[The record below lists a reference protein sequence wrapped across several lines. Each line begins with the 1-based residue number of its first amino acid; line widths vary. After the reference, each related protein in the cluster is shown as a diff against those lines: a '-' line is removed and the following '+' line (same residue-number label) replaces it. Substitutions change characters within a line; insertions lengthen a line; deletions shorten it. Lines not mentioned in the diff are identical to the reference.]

1 MKFSERSFVVS
12 LILWFTLQLNLVG
25 EDFVGK
31 VVGIADGDTISVMHD
46 GKAEKVRLNGIDA
59 PEKGQPFTNR
69 AKQFVSELAF
79 GREVRV
85 ETKGQD
91 RYGRSIGELFL
102 PDGRILNHE
111 IVKAGFAWWF
121 RRYAPNDK
129 ELERLET
136 EARDAKRGLWV
147 DPEAVPPWE
156 FRKTGKALSQGS

>member
-102 PDGRILNHE
+102 PDGRDLNHE

-121 RRYAPNDK
+121 RRYPPNDK
-129 ELERLET
+129 E
-136 EARDAKRGLWV
+136 
-147 DPEAVPPWE
+147 
-156 FRKTGKALSQGS
+156 